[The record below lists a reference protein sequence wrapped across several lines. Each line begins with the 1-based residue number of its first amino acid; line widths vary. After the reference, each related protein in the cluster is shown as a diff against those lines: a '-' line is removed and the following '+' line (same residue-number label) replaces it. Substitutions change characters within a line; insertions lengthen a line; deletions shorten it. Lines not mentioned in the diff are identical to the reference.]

1 MASIDPTVQA
11 AIARGSRKRQINSP
25 CGLRGFW
32 IAANHSDQVN
42 DTEPVAL
49 AKNILPTDNSSMMK
63 SNDRRNVIGIIL
75 QID

>member
-1 MASIDPTVQA
+1 MASIEPTVQA
-11 AIARGSRKRQINSP
+11 AIARGNRKRQINSP
-25 CGLRGFW
+25 CGLVEFC

-42 DTEPVAL
+42 DTDPVAL
-49 AKNILPTDNSSMMK
+49 AKNILPTDNSRMTI